1 MSESYDPVAWVQVF
15 QILFSIESTL
25 QNHRAMSGREAL
37 ANAAALAAT
46 AFELFLQSAAPNVHR
61 FGDLDQVWIL
71 GSGFMIFKTLRS
83 SNLVQVVGAS

>member
-1 MSESYDPVAWVQVF
+1 MILWHGFRYF
-15 QILFSIESTL
+15 QILFSIESSL

-46 AFELFLQSAAPNVHR
+46 AFELFVQSAAPNVHR

-71 GSGFMIFKTLRS
+71 GIWGQDSGFSQHGGVQILFKL
-83 SNLVQVVGAS
+83 